1 MGLLNRIASFCDDW
15 HWLTAGSPVAE
26 TPTINPA
33 TGLPITGGIDIAGN
47 PFGTDLSR
55 DHHDHWQHHS
65 HGLGLACDNPHTT
78 WHEPFP
84 TGIGGGHDSWRD

>member
-15 HWLTAGSPVAE
+15 HSLTAGSPVAE

-33 TGLPITGGIDIAGN
+33 NGLPITGGIDIAGN

-65 HGLGLACDNPHTT
+65 HGLGLACDDHPTT

-84 TGIGGGHDSWRD
+84 TGIGGGHDTWRD

>member
-15 HWLTAGSPVAE
+15 HWLTAGSVVAE

-33 TGLPITGGIDIAGN
+33 KELAITDGIDIAGN
-47 PFGTDLSR
+47 PSGTDLSR
-55 DHHDHWQHHS
+55 HHHGYWQHHS
-65 HGLGLACDNPHTT
+65 HGSGLACHDHHTT

-84 TGIGGGHDSWRD
+84 TGIGGGHDSWHD